1 MSKKRLIIPKK
12 GKKFLGV
19 AVAFANYFEIDV
31 TLVRLLWVLL
41 FLPGGLPGL
50 IPYLI
55 AWVLIPNQ
63 GDDAASDKV
72 K

>member
-55 AWVLIPNQ
+55 GWVLIPNQ
-63 GDDAASDKV
+63 GDDGT
-72 K
+72 